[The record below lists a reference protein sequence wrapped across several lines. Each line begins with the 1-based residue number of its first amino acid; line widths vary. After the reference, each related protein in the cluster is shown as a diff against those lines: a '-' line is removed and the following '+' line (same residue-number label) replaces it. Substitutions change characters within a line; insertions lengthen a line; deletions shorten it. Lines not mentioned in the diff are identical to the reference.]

1 MNKMIKIEYDDCE
14 DMTITLDGV
23 VIFGG
28 NSTDFERDPIGIS
41 SFLEK
46 LGFVV
51 EITEKDEIRIKTL

>member
-1 MNKMIKIEYDDCE
+1 MNKVIKIEYDDCE
-14 DMTITLDGV
+14 DMNITLDGV
-23 VIFGG
+23 VVFGG

-51 EITEKDEIRIKTL
+51 NIEEKDAL

>member
-1 MNKMIKIEYDDCE
+1 MNKIIKIEYDDCE
-14 DMTITLDGV
+14 DMSISLNGV

-28 NSTDFERDPIGIS
+28 NSTDFERDPIGLS

-51 EITEKDEIRIKTL
+51 ELEEKDAL